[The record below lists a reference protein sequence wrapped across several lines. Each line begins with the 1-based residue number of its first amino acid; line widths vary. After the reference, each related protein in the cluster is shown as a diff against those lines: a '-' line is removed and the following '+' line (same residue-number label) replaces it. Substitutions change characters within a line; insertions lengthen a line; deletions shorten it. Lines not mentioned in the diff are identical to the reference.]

1 MAVYKVPQDVE
12 AEDKLLGP
20 FSFKQFIFLIITVAA
35 IAMAV
40 GLSRINIFLF
50 LLPTPIILLFG
61 TLALPLRKDQP
72 MEVYLAAI
80 ISFIL
85 KPKVR
90 TWFPDGLVKLIEV
103 VAPVEQ
109 ENQYGKGYSQDEVQR
124 RLSYLANVVD
134 SRGWS
139 VRGLAET
146 NSSMQPDLYNEAQ
159 AIYDHFD
166 DDGDKSRQIDELLT
180 KSSDNRRQQLIESLQ
195 NPEPAKPTAYTM
207 PQYMTQPITNTYSSF
222 PQTSSPTPAISTGY
236 TPMSIIPAD
245 TAEDNIKLVVNP
257 YPSMNQSIL
266 QPLDANS
273 QAALNQP
280 STQAPDPITPVV
292 IQPPAPVYTQPVA
305 PEQLPA
311 PAPEQPSQQAVS
323 PAIIDL
329 ANNHKDLS
337 VETLAREAERIK
349 RKELELKESEE
360 IFISLR

>member
-40 GLSRINIFLF
+40 GLSRINILLF

-90 TWFPDGLVKLIEV
+90 TWYADGIVKLIEV
-103 VAPVEQ
+103 VAPREQ
-109 ENQYGKGYSQDEVQR
+109 ETQYGKGYSQDEVQR

-139 VRGLAET
+139 VRGSAEP
-146 NSSMQPDLYNEAQ
+146 NSSMQPDLYNEARSV
-159 AIYDHFD
+159 YDHFD
-166 DDGDKSRQIDELLT
+166 DDGDKSRQIDELLA
-180 KSSDNRRQQLIESLQ
+180 KSSDNRRQQLIQSLQ
-195 NPEPAKPTAYTM
+195 TPEPVKQTYVM

-236 TPMSIIPAD
+236 TPMAVVPSG
-245 TAEDNIKLVVNP
+245 TSEDDIKLAVNP
-257 YPSMNQSIL
+257 YPSMNQSVL
-266 QPLDANS
+266 QPLGTGS
-273 QAALNQP
+273 QASNQP
-280 STQAPDPITPVV
+280 IIQTPQTVQPMPIQNPT
-292 IQPPAPVYTQPVA
+292 PAPPQHIV
-305 PEQLPA
+305 PEPLPA
-311 PAPEQPSQQAVS
+311 PTPKQPSQQAVS

-349 RKELELKESEE
+349 KKELELKESEE